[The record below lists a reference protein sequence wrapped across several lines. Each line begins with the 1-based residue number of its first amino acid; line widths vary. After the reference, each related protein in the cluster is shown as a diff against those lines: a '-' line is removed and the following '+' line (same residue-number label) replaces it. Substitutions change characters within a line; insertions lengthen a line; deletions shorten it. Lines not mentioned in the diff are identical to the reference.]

1 MSEKRLIDFDDLMR
15 ISFNSESS
23 HDVAEEFDKLPTP
36 TLTDVTGT
44 RALDSMTEEEAREL
58 IEAVVSVKL
67 VAIGLTFKT
76 PKERH
81 YFINWICEDNPSIIG
96 AANISIHMGVVFK
109 FGHPIESL
117 KIVKWFLEKG
127 FDIFEVGE

>member
-44 RALDSMTEEEAREL
+44 RKLDSMTDEEIKEL
-58 IEAVVSVKL
+58 IELYAGGSVYIKL
-67 VAIGLTFKT
+67 ALRDNDKSIYVEYLKYGHRSTLHIYLGELSVGG
-76 PKERH
+76 KE
-81 YFINWICEDNPSIIG
+81 I
-96 AANISIHMGVVFK
+96 
-109 FGHPIESL
+109 
-117 KIVKWFLEKG
+117 KIFKWFIKKG
-127 FDIFEVGE
+127 FNVLGDIE